1 MSMPLGSRRPR
12 DGVRPGERC
21 AAAAPRRA
29 GDGHLRVR
37 PLVEDAD
44 GAPDA
49 PDLLE
54 TVCRRP
60 SRADDGRL
68 RACESWRKTLK
79 TSRTHATYSS
89 MSTDGRRVRRSRSSR
104 SARPTSTQRTLYG
117 CRSPAGRTEGRYD
130 RRARHVN
137 RAALDVR
144 VDHDACGVHAS
155 RGRDAR
161 VEGARV
167 CIMSSSEQAGDA
179 PTIVSHGSHFS
190 TRTSFVGC
198 SGRPAKI
205 LPSKLAWSALETGVR
220 SALTLWAA
228 LSRFALT
235 LPSPETPPS
244 PKRGETDG
252 LATR

>member
-117 CRSPAGRTEGRYD
+117 CRSPAGRTDGRAD

-205 LPSKLAWSALETGVR
+205 LPSKVAWSALETGV
-220 SALTLWAA
+220 ATGVTTGVTAV
-228 LSRFALT
+228 
-235 LPSPETPPS
+235 TPVPARKPRRPRQS
-244 PKRGETDG
+244 
-252 LATR
+252 

>member
-1 MSMPLGSRRPR
+1 MKKKKKSRAQRAAGAERRRAALRHLSRYPFCASFPFLRGWTLPAALTMSMPLGSRWPR

-37 PLVEDAD
+37 LLVEDAD
-44 GAPDA
+44 NAPDA

-60 SRADDGRL
+60 RRADDGRL

-79 TSRTHATYSS
+79 TSTTHATYSS
-89 MSTDGRRVRRSRSSR
+89 MSTNGRRVRRSRSSR
-104 SARPTSTQRTLYG
+104 SARPTSTQRTLSG
-117 CRSPAGRTEGRYD
+117 CRSPAGRTEGRDD

-144 VDHDACGVHAS
+144 VDHNACGVHAS

-161 VEGARV
+161 AEGARV
-167 CIMSSSEQAGDA
+167 LHYVE
-179 PTIVSHGSHFS
+179 
-190 TRTSFVGC
+190 
-198 SGRPAKI
+198 
-205 LPSKLAWSALETGVR
+205 
-220 SALTLWAA
+220 
-228 LSRFALT
+228 
-235 LPSPETPPS
+235 
-244 PKRGETDG
+244 
-252 LATR
+252 